1 MSYRIGSF
9 NVHNMGRNAT
19 EEKIK
24 KIADIVRKE
33 NFDIV
38 ALQEIFC
45 LKDGIISSND
55 IAFPLSDIL
64 RNLGHNYKAYFE
76 EPPQS
81 TRPAKEGYAF
91 IWNTNSF
98 HLPKAKIF
106 DERTNGTIQR
116 TFYPRIF
123 NQYRL
128 DKNAGQ
134 INLIRNPLYARFV
147 PNNQPM
153 MEFRIINT
161 HIRFSK
167 NPDEDSDSTDK
178 VPIGAAEMRR
188 NEFRVI
194 SKNIYPKI
202 CDKIYGTQEAGNC
215 GSFYTIIIGDYNLNL
230 RRNWTNPPFI
240 EDAVFLPNNH
250 ILMVGNESLTTIKR
264 VTEENEQEFYKEQ
277 KYNNNFDHITYD
289 RERFSK
295 ENGIS
300 INIEK
305 VDAVRKY
312 NNNDFVDYR
321 KNISDHIPIKME
333 FDNRNR

>member
-9 NVHNMGRNAT
+9 NVHNMGRNASS
-19 EEKIK
+19 EKIK
-24 KIADIVRKE
+24 KIADIIKKE

-45 LKDGIISSND
+45 QKIGIVSSND
-55 IAFPLSDIL
+55 FAFPLSDIL
-64 RNLGHNYKAYFE
+64 RNLRSNYKAYFE

-91 IWNTNSF
+91 IWNTNCF
-98 HLPKAKIF
+98 HLPKAKVF
-106 DERTNGTIQR
+106 DERKNETSQR

-123 NQYRL
+123 NQYKL

-147 PNNQPM
+147 PNSQPM

-167 NPDEDSDSTDK
+167 NPDEDSDTTNG

-194 SKNIYPKI
+194 SKNIYPRI
-202 CDKIYGTQEAGNC
+202 CDKIYGAQEAGNC

-230 RRNWTNPPFI
+230 KRNWTNPPFI
-240 EDAVFLPNNH
+240 DDTILLPNNH
-250 ILMVGNESLTTIKR
+250 ILTVGNESLTTIKR
-264 VTEENEQEFYKEQ
+264 VTEENEKEFYKEQ

-289 RERFSK
+289 RERFSS

-300 INIEK
+300 MKIEK

-312 NNNDFVDYR
+312 NSNDFVDYR